1 MFVLPFLVRVLVGSR
16 LQRKLVGLFGFVP
29 TPDNRASADVREN
42 LEPGNRSLPGPFQV
56 RHGLFETHPQGVRSV
71 RIGILHELPEAP
83 DLIRQFIEGP
93 MAFLLGNAQIKQP
106 RWWLVHPAL
115 LPILAHHLFPDEKSD
130 GSSGLPINVLVST
143 FPVFRSR
150 VVI

>member
-56 RHGLFETHPQGVRSV
+56 RHGLFETHPQGVGSV

-83 DLIRQFIEGP
+83 DLIRQSIEGP
-93 MAFLLGNAQIKQP
+93 MAFLLGDAYINQP
-106 RWWLVHPAL
+106 RWRLVHLVLAIP
-115 LPILAHHLFPDEKSD
+115 AHHLFPEEKSD
-130 GSSGLPINVLVST
+130 GNSGLPTKVLVST